1 MMTKLMRPRRPL
13 IVGASL
19 GALLS
24 LGASGCSQANTETPS
39 MSAAASASDPKEVRA
54 VGDEAL
60 RLVKAVAGATWDTDA
75 DSNGFT
81 ANDCYL
87 DPDTKGVLF
96 QWSSSGPKIADG
108 ANFIK
113 DVAAALDDAGY
124 STTTRTTTL
133 ERYGTSHQAV
143 GRGDLVSAV
152 SVASNEKAVIA
163 SVETICVAGSPED
176 FPDE

>member
-1 MMTKLMRPRRPL
+1 MITTPVRPRRTL
-13 IVGASL
+13 ILGASL
-19 GALLS
+19 AALLS
-24 LGASGCSQANTETPS
+24 LSAGGCSQANKETPS
-39 MSAAASASDPKEVRA
+39 MSASASASDPQEVRGA
-54 VGDEAL
+54 GEEAL

-81 ANDCYL
+81 ANNCYL
-87 DPDTKGVLF
+87 DSETKGVLF
-96 QWSSSGPKIADG
+96 QWSASGPKISDG

-113 DVAAALDDAGY
+113 HVASALDDAGY

-163 SVETICVAGSPED
+163 SVETICVPGDAGD
-176 FPDE
+176 YPDE